1 MSEPLRCETHQAIA
15 GWQCTGCERVLCPDC
30 TAYKYVAPA
39 RLTVCVLCGELAEP
53 LLQERTAKESLAQQL
68 PGAFQ
73 FPLRGDAPALWLGLT
88 VFTWLA
94 SYAGASGIAWAL
106 SLGTYFAMIRAAAS
120 GHDALELSD
129 FRDPVT
135 SMFLP
140 TARFAIAM
148 LPAWGGAL
156 AAIFTGNTG
165 WLWFAVLLTAVWAPV
180 NLIAAARDAHLVA
193 MLDPR
198 RVVSAVLNIGGDY
211 FAYLAGLT
219 GAGALWFLA
228 LLISEGLRHSA
239 LYFPFITP
247 LLTQALL
254 VYPVMV
260 MARIAGLVLRRHPH
274 AFGSEEVEKYESVLG
289 DVQPRGVLP
298 EKESTLPRHLPSEIE
313 LPPEAPPQLPQAG
326 HRFAA
331 MEVSASAEA
340 PPEVAP
346 LDVRMLP
353 GLGEQSAREI
363 RVAMRANNVD
373 GALDAF
379 RATGLSCVDLLNV
392 DELLWIGQVA
402 GARIDYE
409 SALLALE
416 NAAKKDAAP
425 EVKGKA
431 WVMLGRVLGEKL
443 NRRDEA
449 TTWMKRVVN
458 ELPGTSAADFARKW
472 LNG

>member
-1 MSEPLRCETHQAIA
+1 MTELRCETHQAVA
-15 GWQCTGCERVLCPDC
+15 GWQCTGCGRALCPDC
-30 TAYKYVAPA
+30 VAYKYVAPA

-53 LLQERTAKESLAQQL
+53 LLRERTSKESLASQL

-73 FPLRGDAPALWLGLT
+73 FPIRGDAPALWLGLAA
-88 VFTWLA
+88 FTWLA
-94 SYAGASGIAWAL
+94 SYVGASGIAWAL
-106 SLGTYFAMIRAAAS
+106 SLGTYFAIIRAAAS

-140 TARFAIAM
+140 LARFAIAM

-156 AAIFTGNTG
+156 AALFTGNSN
-165 WLWFAVLLTAVWAPV
+165 WLWLALVLTVLWAPV
-180 NLIAAARDAHLVA
+180 NLIAAARDAHLAA

-198 RVVSAVLNIGGDY
+198 RVINTVLNIGGDY
-211 FAYLAGLT
+211 FAYLGGL
-219 GAGALWFLA
+219 AAAAVLCFLA
-228 LLISEGLRHSA
+228 FVIGEGLRHSA
-239 LYFPFITP
+239 LYFPLVTP
-247 LLTQALL
+247 LFSQALL

-260 MARIAGLVLRRHPH
+260 MARIAGLVLRRHEH
-274 AFGSEEVEKYESVLG
+274 AFGSEESKQYESVLG
-289 DVQPRGVLP
+289 DLQPRGVLP
-298 EKESTLPRHLPSEIE
+298 EKASTLPRHLPSEIE
-313 LPPEAPPQLPQAG
+313 LPPEAPPQVPQAF

-340 PPEVAP
+340 PPDVAP

-363 RVAMRANNVD
+363 RVAMRANDVD
-373 GALDAF
+373 AALDAF
-379 RATGLSCVDLLNV
+379 RATGLSCVELLNV
-392 DELLWIGQVA
+392 DELSWLGQVA

-431 WVMLGRVLGEKL
+431 WVMLGRLLGEKL

-449 TTWMKRVVN
+449 TTWMKRVVT
-458 ELPGTSAADFARKW
+458 ELPETSAAAFARKW
-472 LNG
+472 LAS